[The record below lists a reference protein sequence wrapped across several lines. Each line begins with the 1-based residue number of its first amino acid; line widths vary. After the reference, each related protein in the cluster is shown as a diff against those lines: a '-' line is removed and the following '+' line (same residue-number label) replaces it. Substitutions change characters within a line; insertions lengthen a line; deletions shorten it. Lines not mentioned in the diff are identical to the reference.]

1 MQALGRCR
9 CVSCSAEKQTK
20 MQMLHILPKMI
31 NIISCCELDH
41 KYTRIMQDMEMRRIP
56 YKIPLYWKC
65 M

>member
-1 MQALGRCR
+1 
-9 CVSCSAEKQTK
+9 